1 MITKAQEHQIDLYLS
16 SRKLYPQLHNE
27 VKDHF
32 ISQISHLMNEKSLG
46 FQEAFLET
54 KVSWKKELE
63 MVKAD
68 IFSFKKIARIE
79 KVVLQQQFRKMNIIS
94 ALFAAGAFLLVMIK
108 SDLFTIV
115 QISLLLGW
123 MVMLGYS
130 FISGKMKF
138 SNYMMLS
145 FHPLLIRNIL
155 LGAVL
160 IFISGALKYDYR
172 EIADL
177 QISKLFMVY
186 CVTVQLQLMYFN
198 SKKINVLV

>member
-1 MITKAQEHQIDLYLS
+1 MITKVQEHQIELYLS
-16 SRKLYPQLHNE
+16 SRKLYPQLHDE

-32 ISQISHLMNEKSLG
+32 ISQILHLMNEKSMG

-54 KVSWKKELE
+54 KISWKKELE

-68 IFSFKKIARIE
+68 LFSFKKIARIE

-94 ALFAAGAFLLVMIK
+94 ALFAAGAFLLLMIQ
-108 SDLFTIV
+108 SDLFTIL

-123 MVMLGYS
+123 VVLLGYS
-130 FISGKMKF
+130 FVTGKMKF

-155 LGAVL
+155 LGAAV
-160 IFISGALKYDYR
+160 IFIAGALKYDYR
-172 EIADL
+172 EMADL
-177 QISKLFMVY
+177 QISKVFMVY

-198 SKKINVLV
+198 SKKINVLI

>member
-32 ISQISHLMNEKSLG
+32 ISQISHLMNEKSPG

-54 KVSWKKELE
+54 KVSWKEELE

-79 KVVLQQQFRKMNIIS
+79 KVVLQQQFRKMNIVS
-94 ALFAAGAFLLVMIK
+94 VLFSVGAFLLLMIK
-108 SDLFTIV
+108 SDLFTIL
-115 QISLLLGW
+115 QMSLLLCW
-123 MVMLGYS
+123 MVLLGYS
-130 FISGKMKF
+130 FVTLKMKF

-160 IFISGALKYDYR
+160 IFITGALKYDYC

-198 SKKINVLV
+198 SKKINVLI

>member
-1 MITKAQEHQIDLYLS
+1 MITKVQEHHIELYLS
-16 SRKLYPQLHNE
+16 SRKLYPQLHDE

-32 ISQISHLMNEKSLG
+32 ISQISHLMNEKSMG

-54 KVSWKKELE
+54 KISWNNELE
-63 MVKAD
+63 MVRAD
-68 IFSFKKIARIE
+68 VFSFKKIARIE

-94 ALFAAGAFLLVMIK
+94 ALFSAGAFLLLIIQ
-108 SDLFTIV
+108 SELFTIL
-115 QISLLLGW
+115 QLFLLLSW
-123 MVMLGYS
+123 IVTLGFS
-130 FISGKMKF
+130 FVTGKMKF

-155 LGAVL
+155 LGTAAILVA
-160 IFISGALKYDYR
+160 GALKYDYH

-198 SKKINVLV
+198 SKKINVLI